1 MRIALVTLGGT
12 ISSERTKAPG
22 VVPVSGASALLQ
34 DVLRWLPDVELVPVE
49 LRMTPSVS
57 LTLDDVLALRDVIVA
72 LAAGEALAGAPVD
85 GVVVSQGTDTIEEV
99 AFALDL
105 LGAAS
110 AVPVVV
116 TGALRD
122 RSAPGGD
129 GPANLVGAVLVAASA
144 DARGTGVLV
153 HLGDRTHA
161 ARWVSK
167 ASTFTTDAFSSEPFG
182 PVAVVVEGRVTFGAR
197 PVSLSDLSSPA
208 AKNGSETSSGA
219 TSEPHSSEPDGE
231 AVRGLERIVGLARVE
246 GRVSPR
252 VAVVQAGIGDDLALL
267 AGLDRAGEGRTGSDA
282 AAADDAA
289 AYDAVVLAAAGAGHV
304 SADAAARVEA
314 LAGRMPV
321 VLCSRTGSGSA
332 FTRTYGYPGGE
343 IDLLGRG
350 VVGGGWLS
358 AAKARVILVLALAAG
373 LTADELRAVIVVM
386 GR

>member
-12 ISSERTKAPG
+12 ISSERTSSPG
-22 VVPVSGASALLQ
+22 VVPVSGAATLLE
-34 DVLRWLPDVELVPVE
+34 DVRRWLPDVDLVPVE

-57 LTLDDVLALRDVIVA
+57 LTLDDLLALRDAIAA
-72 LAAGEALAGAPVD
+72 LAAGDPAVGAPVD

-122 RSAPGGD
+122 RSVPGGD
-129 GPANLVGAVLVAASA
+129 GPANLVGSVLVAMSA
-144 DARGTGVLV
+144 DARGAGVLV

-182 PVAVVVEGRVTFGAR
+182 PVAVVAEGRVTFGSR
-197 PVSLSDLSSPA
+197 PVSLADLVSA
-208 AKNGSETSSGA
+208 LT
-219 TSEPHSSEPDGE
+219 
-231 AVRGLERIVGLARVE
+231 RLARVK
-246 GRVSPR
+246 GRVDPR

-267 AGLDRAGEGRTGSDA
+267 AGLDAAG
-282 AAADDAA
+282 
-289 AYDAVVLAAAGAGHV
+289 YDAVVLAAAGAGHV
-304 SADAAARVEA
+304 AADAVATVEA
-314 LAGRMPV
+314 LAARVPV
-321 VLCSRTGSGSA
+321 VLCSRTGSGPA

-350 VVGGGWLS
+350 VIAGGWLS
-358 AAKARVILVLALAAG
+358 PAKARVLVTLALAAG
-373 LTADELRAVIVVM
+373 VEDDHVGAVVRAVTH
-386 GR
+386 

>member
-12 ISSERTKAPG
+12 ISSERTSTPG
-22 VVPVSGASALLQ
+22 VVPVSGASTLLQ

-57 LTLDDVLALRDVIVA
+57 LTLDDVLALRDMIVA

-105 LGAAS
+105 LGAAA

-182 PVAVVVEGRVTFGAR
+182 PVAVVAEGRVTFGAR
-197 PVSLSDLSSPA
+197 PVPLSC
-208 AKNGSETSSGA
+208 
-219 TSEPHSSEPDGE
+219 
-231 AVRGLERIVGLARVE
+231 RGLDRIVGLARVT
-246 GRVSPR
+246 GRVGPR
-252 VAVVQAGIGDDLALL
+252 VAVVQAGVGDDLALL
-267 AGLDRAGEGRTGSDA
+267 AGLGCAGEGRTGSD
-282 AAADDAA
+282 DGA

-321 VLCSRTGSGSA
+321 VLCSRTGSGPA

-350 VVGGGWLS
+350 VLPGGWLS
-358 AAKARVILVLALAAG
+358 PAKARVLVVLALAAG
-373 LTADELRAVIVVM
+373 VADDEFRAVVEAVA
-386 GR
+386 G